1 MIPGLHRGSVWV
13 ADLPPPWKRR
23 PAVVVTRDAA
33 IPLLTNVTLV
43 MVTSTIRGVRTEVL
57 LGPEQGLQQK
67 CAATCDNIQ
76 TLAIE
81 LLARRLGE
89 LGPAKAAELDAA
101 IRIALDL

>member
-1 MIPGLHRGSVWV
+1 MIPGLHRGSIWV

-23 PAVVVTRDAA
+23 PAVVVTRDSA

-57 LGPEQGLQQK
+57 LGPEEGLQQK
-67 CAATCDNIQ
+67 CAAACDSIQ
-76 TLAIE
+76 TLAIN
-81 LLARRLGE
+81 LLSRRVGE
-89 LGPAKAAELDAA
+89 LATAKVRELDAA